1 MRLLIKKGTLTLKPV
16 VFLLALSIGGSLMGC
31 YQGMPSKKPPI
42 HINPNMDDQP
52 KYQTQAESQFFANG
66 QAMRLPVEGTI
77 ARGSLHDDVVYF
89 TGKDALGK
97 LVKSAPVAPTFEVLK
112 RGQDRF
118 NIYCSPCHGRL
129 GDGTGMV
136 VKRGMF
142 PPPTYHQERLRA
154 IEDGHIFDV
163 ITNGIR
169 NMPSYKSQVP
179 VADRW
184 AIVNYIRALQRSQN
198 ASVKDVPASVKDT
211 LQ

>member
-1 MRLLIKKGTLTLKPV
+1 MRIQVKNISSPTHSLPLIALLVLVTG
-16 VFLLALSIGGSLMGC
+16 FMGC

-52 KYQTQAESQFFANG
+52 KYQTQAESKFFANG
-66 QAMRLPVEGTI
+66 QAMRMPVEGTI

-89 TGKDALGK
+89 TGKDARGK
-97 LVKSAPVAPTFEVLK
+97 LVKTAPVAPTLEVLQ

-118 NIYCSPCHGRL
+118 NIFCSPCHGRL
-129 GDGTGMV
+129 GDGAGMV

-142 PPPTYHQERLRA
+142 PPPTYHQERIRNL
-154 IEDGHIFDV
+154 EDGHIFDV

-184 AIVNYIRALQRSQN
+184 AIVNYVRALQRSQN
-198 ASVKDVPASVKDT
+198 AQAKDVPAGVKDSI
-211 LQ
+211 Q

>member
-1 MRLLIKKGTLTLKPV
+1 MKLSILKLNSALRLLSNLAS
-16 VFLLALSIGGSLMGC
+16 LALMAGLVGC
-31 YQGMPSKKPPI
+31 YQGQTSKEPPI

-52 KYQTQAESQFFANG
+52 KYQAQAESKFFAIG
-66 QAMRLPVEGTI
+66 QAMQMPIKGTI
-77 ARGSLHDDVVYF
+77 AFGHLHEDMIYY
-89 TGKDALGK
+89 TGKDSKGK
-97 LVKSAPVAPTFEVLK
+97 LIRSSPVAPTLENLK

-118 NIYCSPCHGRL
+118 NIYCAPCHSKI
-129 GDGTGMV
+129 GDGQGMI

-142 PPPTYHQERLRA
+142 PPPTYHQERLRV

-184 AIVNYIRALQRSQN
+184 AIVNYVRTLQRSHN
-198 ASVKDVPASVKDT
+198 ASASDVPEEVRKT
-211 LQ
+211 IK

>member
-1 MRLLIKKGTLTLKPV
+1 MTLSKTKFNFALQRV
-16 VFLLALSIGGSLMGC
+16 SHLALLVLVAGLVGC
-31 YQGMPSKKPPI
+31 YQGQTSKKPPI

-52 KYQTQAESQFFANG
+52 KYQAQAESKFFANG
-66 QAMRLPVEGTI
+66 QAMQMPIPGTI
-77 ARGSLHDDVVYF
+77 AFGHLREDVVYY
-89 TGKDALGK
+89 TGKDAKGK
-97 LVKSAPVAPTFEVLK
+97 LIKSSPVAPTLENLK

-118 NIYCSPCHGRL
+118 NIYCAPCHSKI
-129 GDGTGMV
+129 GDGQGMI

-142 PPPTYHQERLRA
+142 PPPTYHQERLRV

-184 AIVNYIRALQRSQN
+184 AIVNYVRALQRSHN
-198 ASVKDVPASVKDT
+198 ATASDVPEDVKKT
-211 LQ
+211 IK

>member
-1 MRLLIKKGTLTLKPV
+1 MRLLGKNDILKLKHAA
-16 VFLLALSIGGSLMGC
+16 FLLALSIGSGLMGC
-31 YQGMPSKKPPI
+31 YQGMPSKQPPI

-52 KYQTQAESQFFANG
+52 KYQTQAESKFFANG
-66 QAMRLPVEGTI
+66 QAMRMPVAGTI

-89 TGKDALGK
+89 TGKDAKGM
-97 LVKSAPVAPTFEVLK
+97 LVKTAPVAPTFELLK

-118 NIYCSPCHGRL
+118 NIYCSPCHGRM

-142 PPPTYHQERLRA
+142 PPPTYHQERIRN

-198 ASVKDVPASVKDT
+198 APAKDLPADVKATIP
-211 LQ
+211 